1 MPTDLIVLTTSAT
14 SAAVPTSDRAAGGM
28 QAFFRA
34 TRLISIALVAVSA
47 VVAFAPHNRADRAEA
62 ATTTPPVSAPAAAPT
77 TLAPAV
83 AVPEITDGAGLVAAI
98 NAARSAKGLAVLQ
111 SDPVLDS
118 GAQQWA
124 DAMATQGSVSHD
136 PQLTAAYSDDWKRM
150 GENVSTGMSIGELHA
165 DSLRTAAATIL
176 DPTATLVG
184 VGIALKPGGG
194 VFLVERTVG

>member
-1 MPTDLIVLTTSAT
+1 MPTDLIVLTTPAT
-14 SAAVPTSDRAAGGM
+14 SAALPTPDRAAGGM

-34 TRLISIALVAVSA
+34 TRLISIVLVAVSA
-47 VVAFAPHNRADRAEA
+47 VVAFAPHNHADRAEA

-77 TLAPAV
+77 TAAPA
-83 AVPEITDGAGLVAAI
+83 AAGPEITDGAGLVAAI
-98 NAARSAKGLAVLQ
+98 NAVRSAKGLAVLQ

-124 DAMATQGSVSHD
+124 DAMATQDSVSHD

-150 GENVSTGMSIGELHA
+150 GETVSTGMTIGELHA
-165 DSLRTAAATIL
+165 ASLRTAAATIL
-176 DPTATLVG
+176 DPTATLIG

>member
-34 TRLISIALVAVSA
+34 TRLISIVLVAISA
-47 VVAFAPHNRADRAEA
+47 VVVFAPHNHADRAEA

-77 TLAPAV
+77 TAAPA
-83 AVPEITDGAGLVAAI
+83 AVGPEITDGAGLVAAI
-98 NAARSAKGLAVLQ
+98 NAVRSAKGLAVLQ

-124 DAMATQGSVSHD
+124 DAMATQDSVSHD

-150 GENVSTGMSIGELHA
+150 GETVSTGMTIGELHA
-165 DSLRTAAATIL
+165 ASLRTAAATIL
-176 DPTATLVG
+176 DPTATLIG

>member
-1 MPTDLIVLTTSAT
+1 MPTDLIVLTTPAT
-14 SAAVPTSDRAAGGM
+14 SAALPTPDRAAGGM

-34 TRLISIALVAVSA
+34 TRLISIVLVAVSA
-47 VVAFAPHNRADRAEA
+47 VVAFAPHNHADRAEA
-62 ATTTPPVSAPAAAPT
+62 ATTTPPVSAPEAAPT
-77 TLAPAV
+77 TAAPA
-83 AVPEITDGAGLVAAI
+83 AAAPEINDGAGLVAAI
-98 NAARSAKGLAVLQ
+98 NAVRSAKGLAVLQ

-124 DAMATQGSVSHD
+124 DAMATQDSVSHD

-150 GENVSTGMSIGELHA
+150 GETVSTGMTIGELHA
-165 DSLRTAAATIL
+165 ASLRTAAATIL
-176 DPTATLVG
+176 DPTATLIG

>member
-1 MPTDLIVLTTSAT
+1 MLTTSPSSTAPTAT
-14 SAAVPTSDRAAGGM
+14 ATADRSAGRL
-28 QAFFRA
+28 QAFLRA
-34 TRLISIALVAVSA
+34 TRLISVALVAVSA
-47 VVAFAPHNRADRAEA
+47 VVVLAPRDRADRAEA
-62 ATTTPPVSAPAAAPT
+62 ATAAQAP
-77 TLAPAV
+77 APAV
-83 AVPEITDGAGLVAAI
+83 AAPEITDGAGLVAAI
-98 NAARSAKGLAVLQ
+98 NVARTAKGLALLQ

>member
-1 MPTDLIVLTTSAT
+1 
-14 SAAVPTSDRAAGGM
+14 M

-34 TRLISIALVAVSA
+34 TRLLSIALVAVSA

-62 ATTTPPVSAPAAAPT
+62 ATTTPPVSAATPT
-77 TLAPAV
+77 TLTPAV
-83 AVPEITDGAGLVAAI
+83 ASPEITDGTGLVAAI

-111 SDPVLDS
+111 TDPVLDS

-150 GENVSTGMSIGELHA
+150 GENVSTGVSIGELHA

-176 DPTATLVG
+176 DPTATHVG